1 MKLKQGRIIILPLPP
16 GYAERLCSDGINPPL
31 ALVDLRDKVYEY
43 MQIAIDH
50 GFLDNPLAMYDDITR
65 VIKTLKILIEARSNW
80 DIHYILNMD
89 AKDIKTNFNKMY
101 DETRLIANTLL
112 YLDSIRPIID
122 KWTPTDDQKEK
133 IAEFIKKQEDKD
145 EKPN

>member
-1 MKLKQGRIIILPLPP
+1 MT
-16 GYAERLCSDGINPPL
+16 EREK
-31 ALVDLRDKVYEY
+31 RDKVYKY

-50 GFLDNPLAMYDDITR
+50 GFLDNPSAMYDDIIR
-65 VIKTLKILIEARSNW
+65 VIKTLKILMEARSNW
-80 DIHYILNMD
+80 NIDYILNMD
-89 AKDIKTNFNKMY
+89 DKAVETNFNKMY

-133 IAEFIKKQEDKD
+133 IVEFIKKQEDKD
-145 EKPN
+145 EKLD